1 MREGNEIMYSKDQ
14 ILSTIN
20 KCLEEKG
27 TRKFTQ
33 TVELALNFRETD
45 FSKPENR
52 LNLEVVLPKGRG
64 KTVNIVVF
72 ADGALAADAKTAG
85 ADVIISGAEIPNLE
99 KKKLKNMA
107 DNSEF
112 FAQPQLMMQIGKSF
126 GQVLGGRGKLP
137 KPIVGNVGQ
146 ILKNVRNTVK
156 LRTKGKNLPTVHCPV
171 GTEKMSAEDIYENI
185 SAVLNAVTNKLGEQR
200 FASAYLKLSMGKS
213 IKIGA

>member
-1 MREGNEIMYSKDQ
+1 MYSKDQ